1 MWQAIRGSC
10 ELWPASALPRSNPPP
25 PHLAQPW
32 PLPSS
37 QLQEKK
43 FQPSPIPIIPS
54 HGHFPHLNCCSER
67 WGWTVSKLVNLF
79 FMDWIQE
86 YLFPLVTQCYSA
98 TFPLPFQV
106 QQFHKSPPF
115 FQPDIQGTIGLYCW
129 VNWWAVAAF
138 CKLINTYNLC
148 WLSSRNIHTLHS
160 ISIKGYWMNNGDHHG
175 RFKWTKILSKLPKSS
190 IWWIIF
196 ESV

>member
-10 ELWPASALPRSNPPP
+10 ELWPASALPQSNPPP

-37 QLQEKK
+37 QLQEKN

-54 HGHFPHLNCCSER
+54 HGHFLHLNCCSER

-86 YLFPLVTQCYSA
+86 YFSQPTLPGPGHFPKYELLLRRVWHLIAKLLGIKTFLLFWESQS
-98 TFPLPFQV
+98 
-106 QQFHKSPPF
+106 
-115 FQPDIQGTIGLYCW
+115 
-129 VNWWAVAAF
+129 
-138 CKLINTYNLC
+138 
-148 WLSSRNIHTLHS
+148 LSKKWSQYLS
-160 ISIKGYWMNNGDHHG
+160 ISLKTFGLKKTSQSRSQSFW
-175 RFKWTKILSKLPKSS
+175 S
-190 IWWIIF
+190 
-196 ESV
+196 